1 MITGLTR
8 LVFCAQLHDSNDE
21 QLNKPANDVHEPY
34 DAGRAGSRLLLL
46 MDHSP
51 DVIQFIGEHG
61 VVEGV
66 SSAITTLAG
75 YDPREVVGL
84 HYTAL
89 LHPDDWATAANAFE
103 QLLDHGYAG
112 PIRIRYRHKDGS
124 WRTIEATGRNLL
136 GDPAARALLV
146 ITHDLTDQI
155 HAEQLL
161 SKANAELH
169 SLSQQLISAHESERA
184 HFARELHDDIGQL
197 LFSLG
202 LSMAAKPR
210 SAGGVA
216 SLEEIDYWRKMVQQ
230 TLEHVQRLALDLRP
244 PELDQLGLVAA
255 VAAHIDRVRKSIGSE
270 IRLDADGNLGRFSPD
285 VEITCYR
292 VIQEALVNAVK
303 HSGAKHYWVSLQLL
317 DAALCVTIGDD
328 GAGFDVEAARERAMH
343 GNSIG
348 VLSMRER
355 AARVGA
361 ALEIVSS
368 PGHGTLVR
376 ATFPAAGCR
385 VV

>member
-1 MITGLTR
+1 MRSAENASDAAALCENLITGLTR
-8 LVFCAQLHDSNDE
+8 LVFCAQLHNSNDE
-21 QLNKPANDVHEPY
+21 QLNKPPNDVHEPY
-34 DAGRAGSRLLLL
+34 DAGRAGPRLLLL

-51 DVIQFIGEHG
+51 DVIQFIGQHG

-230 TLEHVQRLALDLRP
+230 TLEHVQRLALDCVLPNWINSGWSPRWP
-244 PELDQLGLVAA
+244 
-255 VAAHIDRVRKSIGSE
+255 RTSIGSA
-270 IRLDADGNLGRFSPD
+270 RAS
-285 VEITCYR
+285 
-292 VIQEALVNAVK
+292 AVRYAWMPMAI
-303 HSGAKHYWVSLQLL
+303 S
-317 DAALCVTIGDD
+317 
-328 GAGFDVEAARERAMH
+328 AGFHRMWR
-343 GNSIG
+343 
-348 VLSMRER
+348 
-355 AARVGA
+355 
-361 ALEIVSS
+361 S
-368 PGHGTLVR
+368 P
-376 ATFPAAGCR
+376 ATASFR
-385 VV
+385 RRW